1 MKRQAIGLILLTF
14 IVSACTTKSPQ
25 AALEEFYTYD
35 GAEDMLM
42 DPLILAGED
51 VVPLVIE
58 KIKDKNM
65 PRRRYA
71 IGFLG
76 NGEYRQALPVLQQI
90 LQDETEKDYFRGDA
104 LQSIYMIDEPLGVE
118 LAQQHTGESNFVG
131 WIAKSILKGEEWLKL
146 RRSYSDAARG
156 YHY

>member
-1 MKRQAIGLILLTF
+1 MKHKALVLILLTSL
-14 IVSACTTKSPQ
+14 IYACAAKSPQ
-25 AALEEFYTYD
+25 TALEEFYTYN

-42 DPLILAGED
+42 DPLILAGGD

-58 KIKDKNM
+58 KIKDKSM

-76 NGEYRQALPVLQQI
+76 NGGYPQALLVLQQI
-90 LQDETEKDYFRGDA
+90 LQDETEQDYFRGDA
-104 LQSIYMIDEPLGVE
+104 LQSIYMIDEPLGLE
-118 LAQQHTGESNFVG
+118 LAQQQAGENNFVG
-131 WIAKSILKGEEWLKL
+131 GMAKSILKGEDRLKL
-146 RRSYSDAARG
+146 RRSYSDAAMG